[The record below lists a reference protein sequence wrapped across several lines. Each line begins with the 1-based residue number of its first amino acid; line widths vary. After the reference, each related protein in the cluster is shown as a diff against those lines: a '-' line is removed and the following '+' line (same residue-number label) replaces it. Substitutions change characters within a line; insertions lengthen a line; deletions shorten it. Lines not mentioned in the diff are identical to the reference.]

1 MEGIRSI
8 FLRHVISWL
17 IKFMACI
24 KCKSC
29 IFINLDPS
37 AGGTDGGIFRRALCG
52 CKGACER
59 LEPRKAADG
68 GEEAR

>member
-29 IFINLDPS
+29 IFINLGPS
-37 AGGTDGGIFRRALCG
+37 AGGL
-52 CKGACER
+52 
-59 LEPRKAADG
+59 G
-68 GEEAR
+68 GEVSGGRCVVVRGRVSG